1 VRLKLHARER
11 KDLFLGEAEHIADL
25 DRLTRRFRPV
35 LMAYLLR
42 RLRNH
47 AEAEDMAQEVF
58 VRLAAQGTVE
68 MQSPE
73 GYIFQIAAN
82 LLRDRSR
89 RDRVRNAY
97 RAEVAQVE
105 GRGIDPLDPLRIVG
119 DREALSRI
127 RAAIADLPE
136 RTRNIFILNR
146 LENVDRR
153 MLAESYG
160 TSISTIDRELA
171 RALAHLTSRV
181 RGE

>member
-1 VRLKLHARER
+1 MSDVAQ
-11 KDLFLGEAEHIADL
+11 IADL
-25 DRLTRRFRPV
+25 DQLIRRFRPV
-35 LMAYLLR
+35 LIAYLLR
-42 RLRNH
+42 RLHNH

-58 VRLAAQGTVE
+58 LRIAAQGAVE
-68 MQSPE
+68 MTSPE

-105 GRGIDPLDPLRIVG
+105 GRGVDPLDPLRIVG
-119 DREALSRI
+119 DREALARL
-127 RAAIADLPE
+127 REAITDLPE

-146 LENVDRR
+146 MENVDRR

-171 RALAHLTSRV
+171 RALALLTSRV
-181 RGE
+181 RGEQQQ

>member
-1 VRLKLHARER
+1 LGGIT
-11 KDLFLGEAEHIADL
+11 LGETEQSADL
-25 DRLTRRFRPV
+25 DRITRRFRPV

-58 VRLAAQGTVE
+58 VRLAAQSKVE

-97 RAEVAQVE
+97 RAEAAQIE
-105 GRGIDPLDPLRIVG
+105 GRGVDPLDPLRIVG
-119 DREALSRI
+119 DRETLAIL
-127 RAAIADLPE
+127 RAAVADLPE

-153 MLAESYG
+153 MLADTYG

-171 RALAHLTSRV
+171 RALAHLTSRI
-181 RGE
+181 RGEERP